1 MSFRSLGA
9 ALFCPLACAW
19 GLCATAPA
27 VRAADTYSVKVA
39 DKTPAPAEVAEPIRT
54 LLRESCVQVS
64 DAKGNLMAE
73 LWFRAEVPA
82 KATEA
87 QIKNGL
93 TYREVPETTLV
104 GVVRFARA
112 FSDYRKQKIMP
123 GVYTLRLANQPM
135 DGDHMGT
142 ADYSEFCLL
151 SPAAEDKKPD
161 PLTPKKLQEM
171 SKSSTNA
178 SSHPGVML
186 LFPGKGAAAE
196 PKLVNKGSGHW
207 VLLFLLEVK
216 VGDKATTLPIGLTL
230 VGTSTAA

>member
-1 MSFRSLGA
+1 MSFRYLGVVLLLVA
-9 ALFCPLACAW
+9 
-19 GLCATAPA
+19 APA
-27 VRAADTYSVKVA
+27 VRAADAYSVKVA
-39 DKTPAPAEVAEPIRT
+39 DSTPAPAEVAEPIRK

-64 DAKGNLMAE
+64 DAKGGLMAE
-73 LWFRAEVPA
+73 LWFRTEVPA

-93 TYREVPETTLV
+93 TYHEVPETTLV
-104 GVVRFARA
+104 GVVRFPRA
-112 FSDYRKQKIMP
+112 YSDYRKQKIMP

-142 ADYSEFCLL
+142 AAYSEFCLL

-161 PLTPKKLQEM
+161 PMAPKSLHELSTK
-171 SKSSTNA
+171 STN
-178 SSHPGVML
+178 SHPGVML

-196 PKLVNKGSGHW
+196 PKLVNKGTGHW
-207 VLLFLLEVK
+207 VLLFLLDVK
-216 VGDKATTLPIGLTL
+216 AGDKAATLPVGLTV

>member
-1 MSFRSLGA
+1 MSFRNLGV
-9 ALFCPLACAW
+9 ALLLVA
-19 GLCATAPA
+19 APA
-27 VRAADTYSVKVA
+27 VRAADSYSVKVA
-39 DKTPAPAEVAEPIRT
+39 DNTPAPAEVAEPIRK

-64 DAKGNLMAE
+64 DARGNLMAE
-73 LWFRAEVPA
+73 LWLRAEVPA

-104 GVVRFARA
+104 GVVRFGRP

-142 ADYSEFCLL
+142 AAYSEFCLL
-151 SPAAEDKKPD
+151 SPAAEDRKPE
-161 PLTPKKLQEM
+161 PMTAKSLHEM
-171 SKSSTNA
+171 STKTTN
-178 SSHPGVML
+178 SHPGVML

-207 VLLFLLEVK
+207 VLLFLLDVK
-216 VGDKATTLPIGLTL
+216 AGDKAATLPVGLTL